1 MLKVK
6 GMRDVSPGKRLFVIE
21 EEGEPAPRE
30 PLEKV
35 AAIARQLL
43 AENELPGEFAVFDL
57 GLLALDVRATE
68 RSFFH
73 DGIVF
78 AALDAVND
86 PEKNPTLSRIPI
98 DRSG

>member
-1 MLKVK
+1 MK

-21 EEGEPAPRE
+21 NEGKPAPKE
-30 PLEKV
+30 SLERV
-35 AAIARQLL
+35 ATIARRLL

-57 GLLALDVRATE
+57 GLLALDVRSTE

-86 PEKNPTLSRIPI
+86 PDKNPTLSRITI
-98 DRSG
+98 DGVS

>member
-1 MLKVK
+1 
-6 GMRDVSPGKRLFVIE
+6 MRDVSPGKRLFVIE
-21 EEGEPAPRE
+21 NEGEPALKE
-30 PLEKV
+30 SLERV
-35 AAIARQLL
+35 AAIARRLL

-78 AALDAVND
+78 AAIDAVND
-86 PEKNPTLSRIPI
+86 PDRNPMLSSIPI
-98 DRSG
+98 DGAS